1 MQTDVVFF
9 FDIRRI
15 SDPRTKNMNLVT
27 TPDHFLNEINGLRR
41 TAAGRRKKTVR
52 ASGTR
57 GADAVWLQTHADA
70 IQFGQGRSI
79 TIRPAARKVLT
90 SWAGNLD
97 CQPDWMGS

>member
-41 TAAGRRKKTVR
+41 TAAGRRKKRFVR
-52 ASGTR
+52 QEREAQTR
-57 GADAVWLQTHADA
+57 FGFKHMPTLFNLGKAVQS
-70 IQFGQGRSI
+70 QFVR
-79 TIRPAARKVLT
+79 RREKF
-90 SWAGNLD
+90 
-97 CQPDWMGS
+97 